1 MLRKSSTAIVEVVHC
16 NCTSIRVVPPPL
28 LRKASTASP
37 QIHFCKNS
45 SLSRRVSIIAR
56 SRVLRCCYTGLPPL
70 LQNSTTNILQPK
82 VRRHFCE
89 SPSSFFHESVI
100 NFAWVSCHSCVSP
113 SLSLHESPF
122 LHDSTFLHEA
132 TFLHESPFLHLSPFL
147 YKFVRTTILT
157 RVFHHSRAG
166 PSPFFWRMEDN
177 ELKFIK
183 MSDEVEFRTVQWARL
198 CQTPTNKAFKF

>member
-1 MLRKSSTAIVEVVHC
+1 MFFFLSFIAEQTYNRNRYLFASQISYAWKCLASLPLKLRNSSTAIVEVVHC

-70 LQNSTTNILQPK
+70 LQNSTTNILQPR

-89 SPSSFFHESVI
+89 SPSSFLHESVI
-100 NFAWVSCHSCVSP
+100 NFA
-113 SLSLHESPF
+113 
-122 LHDSTFLHEA
+122 
-132 TFLHESPFLHLSPFL
+132 
-147 YKFVRTTILT
+147 
-157 RVFHHSRAG
+157 
-166 PSPFFWRMEDN
+166 
-177 ELKFIK
+177 
-183 MSDEVEFRTVQWARL
+183 
-198 CQTPTNKAFKF
+198 